1 MLEIKYLKYNSK
13 MISWIDQSRIIYI
26 ISNLLVLPAILIP
39 FFDLI
44 SNIFFIVAFIL
55 LFKQNLLILLALC
68 FVFILKNNS
77 NYRFN
82 LLLKQKGEEL
92 SKSDYEC
99 VYLYAWCTFLRYI
112 IIGLAVHQILL
123 FF

>member
-1 MLEIKYLKYNSK
+1 MF
-13 MISWIDQSRIIYI
+13 SWINQSRFVYI
-26 ISNLLVLPAILIP
+26 LSNLFVLPAILIP

-44 SNIFFIVAFIL
+44 SNISFFVAFIL
-55 LFKQNLLILLALC
+55 LIKENILLSLVLC
-68 FVFILKNNS
+68 VVFILKNNS

-82 LLLKQKGEEL
+82 LLLMLKGEEL

-99 VYLYAWCTFLRYI
+99 VNLYAWCTFLRYLL
-112 IIGLAVHQILL
+112 IGLAVNQILL